1 MWPRSPRASAA
12 CTTGN
17 QLPTPNARGWSSFCS
32 AMLGRSTPHSG
43 EASRSGSTARKGST
57 AAQAACSPTSS
68 STPTPRGTRR
78 AARSRRHGRERAGGT
93 TLSGSSLSNS
103 PTGQRRTCCSPTT
116 ARSTSVTAGMT
127 RATTTAAKLRRSGLT
142 LQVRRGST
150 DPTFSTNERLR
161 LGRARGSSVLGV
173 AHATV
178 CARCPGMGERRDAD
192 GLLYQVSPC
201 RGDKTLGLAHTCSR
215 RDKTRVATRAG
226 GT

>member
-1 MWPRSPRASAA
+1 MWPRSPRASVA

-57 AAQAACSPTSS
+57 AARAACSPTSS

-93 TLSGSSLSNS
+93 TLSGSSLSSS

-150 DPTFSTNERLR
+150 VPTFSTNERLR
-161 LGRARGSSVLGV
+161 LGRARGSTRLERFGRCSP
-173 AHATV
+173 HATV
-178 CARCPGMGERRDAD
+178 CARCPEVWASGE
-192 GLLYQVSPC
+192 
-201 RGDKTLGLAHTCSR
+201 TLIDSTDSCTNKYLNVH
-215 RDKTRVATRAG
+215 V
-226 GT
+226 